1 MRRGK
6 ICEAMVS
13 KSGPRAQSHALRA
26 SDRELG
32 MERGITRRDF
42 LNGIPLG
49 AGALALPGASGWL
62 LGACS
67 GPGPAG
73 PYPPALTGLRGSHPG
88 SFEVAHE
95 LSGRVE
101 AGGPWD
107 DSTAAEGGR
116 FDLVV
121 VGGGIS
127 GLSAAWFYRQAF
139 GPTASILVLDN
150 HDDFGGHAKR
160 NEFTHEGRTVIGY
173 GGTQSLD
180 SPSTFSAATQG
191 LLDDLGVDL
200 GLFYSAFNRD
210 LYRSHGL
217 QNGVF
222 FGAEDFEADRLVT
235 GLGRRPAAE
244 FASEA
249 PLSEAGRADFIRLQ
263 EAPGDPWP
271 ELDEAAKKDRLAA
284 TSYRDFL
291 AALGM
296 GDEIQALYR
305 QRTHG
310 LFGMGPDGVPALDL
324 WSLGYPGFADMGLN
338 GGDHPR
344 LSLTAK
350 PNDNPDPYIFHFPD
364 GNATIARLLV
374 RKLIPAAAAGDT
386 GEDIVLARLDYSAL
400 DRPESAC
407 RIRLNSTAVRVREGG
422 NGEGSV
428 TYVQDGRAVRVRARH
443 IVLACYNRVIPY
455 LLPELPE
462 EQREAL
468 AYPPKVPLVYSN
480 VLIRNWTSFVA
491 LGASGIYFPAGF
503 HASVSLDFPVSI
515 GGYHFSSGPDDLVV
529 LHTVRTPCLP
539 GASARVQHAAG
550 QHELLEMSFGTF
562 ERETRSQLARALG
575 PGGFDPARDILGL
588 TVNRWPHGYAFEFNS
603 LWDPPFAP
611 GEAPNEIGRKPFGRI
626 HIANSDAG
634 AYAYTQSAIDQAH
647 RAISEIVAGG

>member
-1 MRRGK
+1 MGRK
-6 ICEAMVS
+6 IS
-13 KSGPRAQSHALRA
+13 
-26 SDRELG
+26 
-32 MERGITRRDF
+32 RRDF
-42 LNGIPLG
+42 LNGIPVG
-49 AGALALPGASGWL
+49 ATTLMLPGASGWL
-62 LGACS
+62 LAACAE
-67 GPGPAG
+67 PGPSG

-95 LSGRVE
+95 LRDRV
-101 AGGPWD
+101 AGGGVWD
-107 DSTAAEGGR
+107 DSAAADGDD

-127 GLSAAWFYRQAF
+127 GLSAAWFYHKAFPQAR
-139 GPTASILVLDN
+139 ILVLDN

-160 NEFTHEGRTVIGY
+160 NEFTHEGRTVLGY

-180 SPSTFSAATQG
+180 SPSTFSPAVHG
-191 LLDDLGVDL
+191 LLEDLGIDL
-200 GLFYSAFNRD
+200 DLFFTAFDRD

-217 QNGVF
+217 QNAVF
-222 FGAEDFEADRLVT
+222 FGSEDFGEDRLVT
-235 GLGRRPAAE
+235 GMGRRPAAE
-244 FASEA
+244 FAAEA
-249 PLSEAGRADFIRLQ
+249 PLSEAARADFIRLH

-271 ELDEAAKKDRLAA
+271 ELDEAAKKERLAA
-284 TSYRDFL
+284 TSYQSFL
-291 AALGM
+291 DTLGM
-296 GDEIQALYR
+296 GAEIQSLYR

-324 WSLGYPGFADMGLN
+324 WGLGYPGFREMGL
-338 GGDHPR
+338 GAGDHPR

-350 PNDNPDPYIFHFPD
+350 PNENPDPYIFHFPD

-374 RKLIPAAAAGDT
+374 RGLVPGAAPGNTA
-386 GEDIVLARLDYSAL
+386 EDIVEARLDYGVL
-400 DRPESAC
+400 DRPDSPC

-422 NGEGSV
+422 DGAASV
-428 TYVQDGRAVRVRARH
+428 TYVQGGVETRVRARH
-443 IVLACYNRVIPY
+443 VVLACYNRVIPY
-455 LLPELPE
+455 LMPELPE

-491 LGASGIYFPAGF
+491 LGASRIYFPGGF
-503 HASVSLDFPVSI
+503 HASVSLDFPVSV
-515 GGYHFSSGPDDLVV
+515 GGYDFSSGPEDLIV
-529 LHTVRTPCLP
+529 LHAVRTPCLP

-550 QHELLEMSFGTF
+550 QHDMLQMDFETF

-611 GEAPNEIGRKPFGRI
+611 GEAPNEIGRRPFGRV
-626 HIANSDAG
+626 HIANSDAA
-634 AYAYTQSAIDQAH
+634 AYAYTHAAIDEAR
-647 RAISEIVAGG
+647 RAVSEILNGG

>member
-1 MRRGK
+1 MGRL
-6 ICEAMVS
+6 EAMANQDES
-13 KSGPRAQSHALRA
+13 RRRSAPAPPG
-26 SDRELG
+26 DRDLG
-32 MERGITRRDF
+32 MDRRITRRDF

-62 LGACS
+62 LGACTA
-67 GPGPAG
+67 PGPTG
-73 PYPPALTGLRGSHPG
+73 PYPPALTGLRGSHAG

-95 LSGRVE
+95 LRDRVE
-101 AGGPWD
+101 DSGSWD
-107 DSTAAEGGR
+107 DSAAADGGR

-127 GLSAAWFYRQAF
+127 GLSAAWFYRKAF
-139 GPTASILVLDN
+139 GPGARILVLDN

-180 SPSTFSAATQG
+180 SPSTFTTAVHG
-191 LLDDLGVDL
+191 LLDDLAIDL
-200 GLFYSAFNRD
+200 DLFHTAFDRD
-210 LYRSHGL
+210 LYRSRGL
-217 QNGVF
+217 QSGVF
-222 FGAEDFEADRLVT
+222 FGSEDFGDDRLVT
-235 GLGRRPAAE
+235 GMGRRPAAE
-244 FASEA
+244 FAAET
-249 PLSEAGRADFIRLQ
+249 PLSEAGRADFVRLS
-263 EAPGDPWP
+263 ETPGDPWP
-271 ELDEAAKKDRLAA
+271 DLDEEAKKDRLAA

-291 AALGM
+291 QALGM
-296 GDEIQALYR
+296 GAEIQALYR

-324 WSLGYPGFADMGLN
+324 WSLGYPGFADLGLTHA
-338 GGDHPR
+338 DHPR

-350 PNDNPDPYIFHFPD
+350 PNASPDPYIFHFPD

-374 RKLIPAAAAGDT
+374 RKLIPAAAAGNT
-386 GEDIVLARLDYSAL
+386 AEDIVLARLDYGAL
-400 DRPESAC
+400 DQPGSAC
-407 RIRLNSTAVRVREGG
+407 RVRLNSTAVRVREGG
-422 NGEGSV
+422 DGEGCV
-428 TYVQDGRAVRVRARH
+428 TYVQDGNEVRVRARH
-443 IVLACYNRVIPY
+443 VVLACYNRVIPY

-462 EQREAL
+462 AQREAL

-480 VLIRNWTSFVA
+480 VLIRNWNAFVS
-491 LGASGIYFPAGF
+491 LGASNIYFPAGF

-515 GGYHFSSGPDDLVV
+515 GGYDFSSGPEDLIV

-550 QHELLEMSFGTF
+550 QHELLEMGFETF

-611 GEAPNEIGRKPFGRI
+611 GEAPHEIGRRPFGNV
-626 HIANSDAG
+626 HIANSDAA
-634 AYAYTQSAIDQAH
+634 AYAYTHAAIDQAH
-647 RAISEIVAGG
+647 RAVSEIVDGG

>member
-1 MRRGK
+1 MGRQ
-6 ICEAMVS
+6 IS
-13 KSGPRAQSHALRA
+13 
-26 SDRELG
+26 
-32 MERGITRRDF
+32 RRDF
-42 LNGIPLG
+42 LNGIPVG
-49 AGALALPGASGWL
+49 VGALALPGASGWL
-62 LGACS
+62 LGACMP
-67 GPGPAG
+67 PGPSD

-95 LSGRVE
+95 LRDRVE
-101 AGGPWD
+101 KGGFWD
-107 DSTAAEGGR
+107 DSRAADGGH

-121 VGGGIS
+121 VGGGLS
-127 GLSAAWFYRQAF
+127 GLSAAWFYRKAA
-139 GPTASILVLDN
+139 PEARILILDN

-160 NEFTHEGRTVIGY
+160 NEFTHEGRTVLAY

-180 SPSTFSAATQG
+180 SPSTFSPEVHG
-191 LLDDLGVDL
+191 LLNDLGVDL
-200 GLFYSAFNRD
+200 ALFFTAFDRD

-217 QNGVF
+217 GNAVF
-222 FGAEDFEADRLVT
+222 FGAEDFGEDRLVT
-235 GLGRRPAAE
+235 GMGRRAAAE
-244 FASEA
+244 FAADA
-249 PLSEAGRADFIRLQ
+249 PLSEAGRADFVRLH

-271 ELDEAAKKDRLAA
+271 GLDEAARKERLAA
-284 TSYRDFL
+284 TSYKTFL
-291 AALGM
+291 DALGM
-296 GDEIQALYR
+296 GAEIQALYR

-324 WSLGYPGFADMGLN
+324 WGLGYPGFRDMNLTA
-338 GGDHPR
+338 GDHAR

-350 PNDNPDPYIFHFPD
+350 PNQNPDPYIFHFPD
-364 GNATIARLLV
+364 GNATLARLLV
-374 RKLIPAAAAGDT
+374 RKLVPGAAAGST
-386 GEDIVLARLDYSAL
+386 QEDIVQARLDYGAL
-400 DRPESAC
+400 DRPDSAC
-407 RIRLNSTAVRVREGG
+407 RIRLNSTAVRVRDGVEGAA
-422 NGEGSV
+422 SV
-428 TYVQDGRAVRVRARH
+428 TYIQDGAETRVHAGH
-443 IVLACYNRVIPY
+443 VVLACYNRVIPY

-462 EQREAL
+462 QQREAL

-491 LGASGIYFPAGF
+491 LGASRIYFPAGF

-515 GGYHFSSGPDDLVV
+515 GDYDFSSGPEDLIV

-550 QHELLEMSFGTF
+550 QHELLEMGFETF
-562 ERETRSQLARALG
+562 ERETRSQLARALS

-611 GEAPNEIGRKPFGRI
+611 GEAPHEIGRKPFGRI

-647 RAISEIVAGG
+647 RAVGEILTSG